1 VKIEGWPF
9 QCQFRSRSVMSGR
22 HGREEDIELKGKWK
36 AEKNCIDSLITKRV
50 NDMKIYTREEVVQKI
65 QEFQALLGREKRLQ
79 EELLSLKMYGDN
91 ESVRRNTERQDQ
103 IVAEIEDIRLNGI
116 MPIMQ
121 EMGSF
126 VMECRKIEQEM
137 KAKKQAPAP
146 AEETKQGE

>member
-1 VKIEGWPF
+1 
-9 QCQFRSRSVMSGR
+9 MSGR
-22 HGREEDIELKGKWK
+22 HGTEEDAELKGKWQ
-36 AEKNCIDSLITKRV
+36 AEKNCISSLITKRV